1 MQVEISKN
9 YTRVEWRDDLMLMCK
24 KAGAEPAVPSVFLF
38 SDTQITNE
46 GFVEDINNLL
56 NSGEVE
62 GKNTHRHIQTHIQR
76 TTSISSVND
85 GSLLGEVQKKKSAL
99 TFSFQHVCKK
109 ESG

>member
-56 NSGEVE
+56 NSGEVKE
-62 GKNTHRHIQTHIQR
+62 KTHTHIQTHIQK
-76 TTSISSVND
+76 TTSISLVND
-85 GSLLGEVQKKKSAL
+85 GSLLGEGKKKKCAL
-99 TFSFQHVCKK
+99 TFSSPTCV
-109 ESG
+109 